1 MKYLWDK
8 FSSVQF
14 SSVAQS
20 GPSLCDPMDCSTPGF
35 PVHHELLEI
44 AQTHGDAIQ
53 PSRPLSSLLMN
64 IMTLSFRACGRNWYK
79 AV

>member
-53 PSRPLSSLLMN
+53 PSRPLSSPSPPDEYNDLKLQSMWQK
-64 IMTLSFRACGRNWYK
+64 L
-79 AV
+79 V